1 MNFKKSDWEKIIN
14 QTKAATGYTP
24 AEIRKNSGQ
33 SLKVQSEE
41 SEAFKL
47 KAAEIIAIQ
56 QLNQKGLQVVD
67 VNPALISRMD
77 NFCVY
82 DGVLIQNLM
91 GTENIFNVVQAP
103 PNLVYDLADPTSLTV
118 SAGVVA
124 PYWRSVFIP
133 YTGNFLKVEYLNSRL
148 AVDNSNLSATVQ
160 GISNYSEP
168 QNTSELSATPMTPNY
183 FAANKLSSDKMI
195 FLDFNNP
202 TGNPIIAKHG
212 DTFETYFSGFWLTF
226 KQNSPRIRLT
236 VGYNSK
242 ANSNSQL
249 PENLHL
255 WNGYGLKN
263 NSTIN
268 PVPFCLTDCDIP
280 NETGPALRTTGWPI
294 TATTTEYCL
303 IANPAA
309 VQNYQVDGLA
319 VFFLN
324 NFSSVVT
331 TTSST
336 ATNHFVVVE
345 LYVKNLGTAV
355 TQYLTGSTKIKRI
368 LSIPMAMTPANFAT
382 NSLDLAEP
390 VRVTLRKNTGL
401 FIRVTRTA
409 AEDNILK
416 FDLSGYSMGP
426 LFYGRLVSNTQQAPF
441 TPRYKFTENPYPIDL
456 DDYGMPLA

>member
-14 QTKAATGYTP
+14 QTKQAVGYTP
-24 AEIRKNSGQ
+24 AQIRKNSGQ
-33 SLKVQSEE
+33 SLKVQSED

-67 VNPALISRMD
+67 INTQVIERME

-82 DGVLIQNLM
+82 DGNLIQNLV
-91 GTENIFNVVQAP
+91 GSENIMNVVQAP
-103 PNLVYDLADPTSLTV
+103 PNLVYDFADPTALSV
-118 SAGVVA
+118 SAGVVS
-124 PYWRSVFIP
+124 PYWRSIYVP
-133 YTGNFLKVEYLNSRL
+133 YTGNFLKVEYLNSRI
-148 AVDNSNLSATVQ
+148 AVDNSNLSAIVQ
-160 GISNYSEP
+160 GISDFSEP
-168 QNTSELSATPMTPNY
+168 QDTSELGSFSSPSTY
-183 FAANKLSSDKMI
+183 FAANKLSSDRII

-212 DTFETYFSGFWLTF
+212 DKFETYFSGFWLTF
-226 KQNSPRIRLT
+226 KQNSPRIRVT

-242 ANSNSQL
+242 TDSESVP
-249 PENLHL
+249 PENLSL
-255 WNGYGLKN
+255 WNGYGLRN

-268 PVPFCLTDCDIP
+268 PIPFCITDCDIP

-309 VQNYQVDGLA
+309 VANWEVNG
-319 VFFLN
+319 VSICFIN
-324 NFSSVVT
+324 NFNASVLST
-331 TTSST
+331 AAT
-336 ATNHFVVVE
+336 ATNHFVVAE
-345 LYVKNLGTAV
+345 LYVKTLGTAV
-355 TQYLTGSTKIKRI
+355 TNYLTGSTKIKRI
-368 LSIPMAMTPANFAT
+368 LSIPMVMSAANYF
-382 NSLDLAEP
+382 SQGLDLAETL
-390 VRVTLRKNTGL
+390 RVTLRKNTGL

-426 LFYGRLVSNTQQAPF
+426 LFYTRLVSNTQQAPF
-441 TPRYKFTENPYPIDL
+441 KPRYKYTENPYPIDL